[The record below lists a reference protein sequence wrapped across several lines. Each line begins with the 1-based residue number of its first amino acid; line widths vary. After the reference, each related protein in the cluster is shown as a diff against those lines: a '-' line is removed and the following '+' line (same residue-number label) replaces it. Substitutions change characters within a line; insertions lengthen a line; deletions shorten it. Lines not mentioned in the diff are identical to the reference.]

1 VERVSGFVLW
11 PVLVGYLEILGE
23 GILMIKATTTCDACG
38 KRYEFTSHKDMCP
51 VCCPEQ
57 ARDDNSSEDDFW
69 PDEEYGDDD

>member
-1 VERVSGFVLW
+1 
-11 PVLVGYLEILGE
+11 
-23 GILMIKATTTCDACG
+23 MIKATTTCDACG